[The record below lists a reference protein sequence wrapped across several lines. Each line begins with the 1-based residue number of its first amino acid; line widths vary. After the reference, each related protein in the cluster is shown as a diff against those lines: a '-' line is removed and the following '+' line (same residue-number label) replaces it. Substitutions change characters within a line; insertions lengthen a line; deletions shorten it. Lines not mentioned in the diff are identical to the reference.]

1 MVLELALTNDGR
13 NSHGSLRNSEV
24 SERIEKMLSQSQ
36 AQLNNWIAVANSRL
50 AEVEGAVG
58 NLPQQGEQP
67 QQEPP
72 AADVLAQI
80 REEGRALEASRQ
92 LLQDLLE
99 RTREVVAES
108 KPEKGRGDGVK
119 ATFGYNYQGLQMA
132 VNKGTMS
139 NLRFGGS

>member
-1 MVLELALTNDGR
+1 
-13 NSHGSLRNSEV
+13 
-24 SERIEKMLSQSQ
+24 MLSQSQ
-36 AQLNNWIAVANSRL
+36 AQLQNWIPVANNRL

-67 QQEPP
+67 QQEAA

-80 REEGRALEASRQ
+80 REESKALEASRQ

-99 RTREVVAES
+99 RTHEAVAES
-108 KPEKGRGDGVK
+108 RPEKGRGDQIK
-119 ATFGYNYQGLQMA
+119 ATFGYNNGGLQMA

-139 NLRFGGS
+139 NLRFGGA

>member
-1 MVLELALTNDGR
+1 
-13 NSHGSLRNSEV
+13 
-24 SERIEKMLSQSQ
+24 MLSQSQ
-36 AQLNNWIAVANSRL
+36 AQLNNWIAVANNRL

-67 QQEPP
+67 QQETP

-80 REEGRALEASRQ
+80 REEGRALETSRQ

-108 KPEKGRGDGVK
+108 RPEKGRGAGVK